1 MELQALLEEFKA
13 IRLEAALEEGSSGNL
28 ADTLA
33 RIKELL
39 KDLDNK
45 N

>member
-1 MELQALLEEFKA
+1 VEIQTLLEEFKA

-39 KDLDNK
+39 KQLDTK
-45 N
+45 D